1 MRSMNKYGVIL
12 IWGTIGSV
20 FAGGN
25 CSGKV
30 DKGSKS
36 SKDGG
41 KMELKF
47 FCKAFGI
54 IKEDI
59 VYDCRYVDD
68 KYIIPKEK
76 KEAKFMN

>member
-1 MRSMNKYGVIL
+1 
-12 IWGTIGSV
+12 
-20 FAGGN
+20 
-25 CSGKV
+25 
-30 DKGSKS
+30 
-36 SKDGG
+36 
-41 KMELKF
+41 MELKF

-76 KEAKFMN
+76 KEAKFMNLLVFNLESKKRSS

>member
-1 MRSMNKYGVIL
+1 
-12 IWGTIGSV
+12 
-20 FAGGN
+20 
-25 CSGKV
+25 
-30 DKGSKS
+30 
-36 SKDGG
+36 
-41 KMELKF
+41 MELKF